1 MFFSNGALVPITDVA
16 SLWWQGQ
23 TEVDS
28 FFFRGATLRKE
39 EDLVSGDTKYFK
51 KDLGGPDVSVSL

>member
-28 FFFRGATLRKE
+28 FFRGAALRKE